1 MDTTVKMQI
10 NTGEIPEMEPQ
21 RQFYYMDL
29 AKQLVKERE
38 EAYGRKLTA
47 HVETFGCQMN
57 ARDSEKLRGIL
68 VCSGGYRG
76 SGLCDL

>member
-38 EAYGRKLTA
+38 EAYGTYCKFL
-47 HVETFGCQMN
+47 Q
-57 ARDSEKLRGIL
+57 
-68 VCSGGYRG
+68 
-76 SGLCDL
+76 